1 MITYPNGQ
9 QEKDIIPNLYSKNLV
24 SLPNDELLYCYLLAN
39 TPLKA
44 YDDGLPDEE
53 QKVLKYFGVKY
64 WEPGMEEVMFDETSY
79 KIVDSGQR
87 IADCQTL
94 QPSTNY

>member
-1 MITYPNGQ
+1 MITHPNGQ
-9 QEKDIIPNLYSKNLV
+9 TEQDSFLAKWQTLTPDEFLYR
-24 SLPNDELLYCYLLAN
+24 YLLAY

-64 WEPGMEEVMFDETSY
+64 WEPGMEEICFNEKTY
-79 KIVDSGQR
+79 KVVVSDQ
-87 IADCQTL
+87 
-94 QPSTNY
+94 